1 MYSSLFLTETLQIT
15 DAGEAD
21 AGGYECVVENA
32 IGFETSQNAKLYV
45 KGTQYI
51 SITSNTSLSSK
62 LGDYFNL
69 EI

>member
-1 MYSSLFLTETLQIT
+1 MYFSTETLQIT

-45 KGTQYI
+45 KGKQTEFTNYI
-51 SITSNTSLSSK
+51 KCVASHVDFLNEK
-62 LGDYFNL
+62 
-69 EI
+69 